1 MKDTRVKQ
9 TAPRPVATGHWEIK
23 APPTVAG
30 PTKLGRVEVCHNGT
44 YTKRNSNMK
53 NRLLWVSLLLM
64 AFSSPGIA
72 RAQDAILDDVETTVE
87 SEWVRIRIHFTLPV
101 NYQRHFPQERGQLLQ
116 IFFTVAGLDS
126 QNISLREEVRN
137 ISATPVM
144 PATIITYE
152 PPLSLNLQ
160 RDPSS
165 LSVRFDRPVN
175 YDVRPGEDHR
185 SIVIYLPIAAAET
198 KPADTAKDKKDK
210 PEKKNNPAK

>member
-1 MKDTRVKQ
+1 
-9 TAPRPVATGHWEIK
+9 
-23 APPTVAG
+23 
-30 PTKLGRVEVCHNGT
+30 
-44 YTKRNSNMK
+44 MK

-64 AFSSPGIA
+64 AFCISPIA
-72 RAQDAILDDVETTVE
+72 RAQDVILDDIDTAVE
-87 SEWVRIRIHFTLPV
+87 SDWAQIRIRFTIPV
-101 NYQRHFPQERGQLLQ
+101 NYVRHFPQEHGQLLQ

-126 QNISLREEVRN
+126 KNMSLREEVRN

-144 PATIITYE
+144 PGTILTYE

-185 SIVIYLPIAAAET
+185 SIVIYLPIVAAET
-198 KPADTAKDKKDK
+198 KSSDVRQDKKNK
-210 PEKKNNPAK
+210 PEKKNNPAN